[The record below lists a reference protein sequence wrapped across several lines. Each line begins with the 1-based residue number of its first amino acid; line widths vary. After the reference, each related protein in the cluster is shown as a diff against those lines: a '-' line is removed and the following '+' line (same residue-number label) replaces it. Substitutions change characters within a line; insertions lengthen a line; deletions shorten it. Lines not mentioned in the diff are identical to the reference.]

1 MAASLLLPTAPVTK
15 RAAAMPT
22 NDSQKRA
29 GQLGRG
35 RLVRYLVRLG
45 YVAAAALALVFL
57 VMWTSPVAEPL
68 AAADTDGAVQAFLAT
83 PYVSSDPSLPSAA
96 SVFQDQPSEAAQQV
110 DSF

>member
-57 VMWTSPVAEPL
+57 MVWTSPVAEPL
-68 AAADTDGAVQAFLAT
+68 AVDTDGAVQAFLAT

-96 SVFQDQPSEAAQQV
+96 SVFQGHAGEAAQQV